1 MSTSASD
8 RRFFP
13 KRAVARRYGVTTRTV
28 DRWKK
33 QKVIPPPDLT
43 INNRQFWDEA
53 TLDRNDRER
62 VAARAANTK

>member
-33 QKVIPPPDLT
+33 QNVIPQPDLT
-43 INNRQFWDEA
+43 INNRHFWCEDE
-53 TLDRNDRER
+53 LDRHDRQL
-62 VAARAANTK
+62 VAARGASAT